1 MIHSPGTSDVSSVL
15 NWTDALNQNGLVAG
29 YSKVISDFHPPAT
42 RQLVTPSC
50 ISPGFLAT
58 RKLFVVFNSRLGDLC
73 NLESRESLICGS
85 ESWRRENWAIATM
98 GVMFNVNLFVF
109 YGVSGIQLQS
119 PVVDVDLSGPLAM
132 LYAVA
137 WLLLV
142 VYAWAQPRKDGE
154 QADKET
160 HLPAMAS
167 NL

>member
-1 MIHSPGTSDVSSVL
+1 MLMLHEHT
-15 NWTDALNQNGLVAG
+15 
-29 YSKVISDFHPPAT
+29 
-42 RQLVTPSC
+42 
-50 ISPGFLAT
+50 
-58 RKLFVVFNSRLGDLC
+58 
-73 NLESRESLICGS
+73 
-85 ESWRRENWAIATM
+85 RENWAIATM

-109 YGVSGIQLQS
+109 CGVSRIQLQS
-119 PVVDVDLSGPLAM
+119 PAVDVDLSGPLAM

-167 NL
+167 NLKPVNRDFPR